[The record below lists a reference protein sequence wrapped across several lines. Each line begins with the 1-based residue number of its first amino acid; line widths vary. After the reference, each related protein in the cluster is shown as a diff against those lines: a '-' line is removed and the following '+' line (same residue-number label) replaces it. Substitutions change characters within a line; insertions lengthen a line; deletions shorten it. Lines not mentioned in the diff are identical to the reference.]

1 MLGILIW
8 VRKKKK
14 TIKGQKW
21 LDAVDAFGYSDL
33 SNMQF
38 RKKAGGLRSVTTV
51 LASSE
56 GDS

>member
-1 MLGILIW
+1 MGEE
-8 VRKKKK
+8 KKK